1 MNKLPQSTM
10 YVISKPVDGVD
21 KYLVDAYRS
30 MLIFTSKEEAVS
42 FAISKNIDMTK
53 LYIKELLD
61 KETKA

>member
-1 MNKLPQSTM
+1 MINLPHPVM
-10 YVISKPVDGVD
+10 YVISKTVDGVD
-21 KYLVDAYRS
+21 KYLVDVYRS

-61 KETKA
+61 KEIRV